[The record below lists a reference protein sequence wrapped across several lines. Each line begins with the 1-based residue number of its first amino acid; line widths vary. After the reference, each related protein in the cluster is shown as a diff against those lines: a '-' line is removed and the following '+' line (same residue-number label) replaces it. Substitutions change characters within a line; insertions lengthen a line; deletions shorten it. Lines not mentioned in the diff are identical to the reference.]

1 MSWCRT
7 VATVTAVFAFLAGE
21 ARAFS
26 APPLAPN
33 VGHGTSLH
41 AQPDSRRNF
50 FSHASAL
57 VIGTAAATIASPAF
71 AEEHTITA
79 CVKPGG
85 GMAGGGGGTE
95 KSINCVSTKN
105 VKQVDM
111 YSPPWTFEV
120 SPDEAFARLKGTLG
134 SERSMEIKEI
144 DADDKYIKFEVSRG
158 LSKNIGELLIRS
170 DDKVVTF
177 KVEEE
182 ASGGSFAELGGN
194 RGVLETIRKSAGVF
208 EVMGGGMTADSY
220 GDVSMGRGGGV
231 KGQLKAFWG
240 LQSGAGYEEVFDE

>member
-1 MSWCRT
+1 MSWWT
-7 VATVTAVFAFLAGE
+7 VATATAAFAFLAGE

-71 AEEHTITA
+71 ADEHTITA
-79 CVKPGG
+79 CMKPGG

-105 VKQVDM
+105 VKQVDL
-111 YSPPWTFEV
+111 YSRF
-120 SPDEAFARLKGTLG
+120 
-134 SERSMEIKEI
+134 RSMEIKEI